1 MERRGGVLVAA
12 AMLGLLA
19 GCTTPSVEI
28 TSNKAPEYT
37 HEPRKIF
44 VYSGMGDELGVNGAE
59 TFDAALTEALRQCGV
74 AAEVFV
80 RSPVAL
86 DNKPEQARAR
96 SFGPDTVLT
105 LAPTN
110 KTVDAHNGAV
120 LAVLYNVTLLDAP
133 NRAVWKAEAR
143 IDLKYQARDRAGGI
157 LAANLTER
165 LKQDGV
171 LHCGA
176 ATRTAATTTA
186 AATPGFAAALPAV
199 GNRIGFAGDDPS
211 QAHELRDL
219 PDRTVEYVKFR
230 SGGALYYTR
239 LKQGGFPGEF
249 SDAEAL
255 RVDMSDTYYKERHF
269 VFEPTKLRKVGPISY
284 IATTGDTH
292 LCFVFH
298 MNFGNG
304 GPRGDQEIRGSEC
317 WPKTEKDVASLTREM
332 SGYLERVR
340 LDGAPLPAPAPR

>member
-1 MERRGGVLVAA
+1 MDRRIGVPVAG
-12 AMLGLLA
+12 AMLGLIA

-28 TSNKAPEYT
+28 TSNKAPEYAG
-37 HEPRKIF
+37 EPRKIF
-44 VYSGMGDELGVNGAE
+44 VLSGMGDELGANGTE
-59 TFDAALTEALRQCGV
+59 TFNAALTQSLRQCGV
-74 AAEVFV
+74 AADVFV

-86 DNKPEQARAR
+86 DNKAEQERAKR
-96 SFGPDTVLT
+96 FGPDTVLA

-110 KTVDAHNGAV
+110 KTLDARNGAV
-120 LAVLYNVTLLDAP
+120 LAVAYGVTLLDAP

-143 IDLKYQARDRAGGI
+143 IDLKYQARDRAGEI

-165 LKQDGV
+165 LKQDGI
-171 LHCGA
+171 LRCGA
-176 ATRTAATTTA
+176 ATATA
-186 AATPGFAAALPAV
+186 AATTNAAAPGFAAALAPNR
-199 GNRIGFAGDDPS
+199 NRISFAGDDPS

-219 PDRTVEYVKFR
+219 ADRAVEQVRFR

-255 RVDMSDTYYKERHF
+255 RIDMSDSYYRERHF
-269 VFEPTKLRKVGPISY
+269 VFDQAKLRKVGPISY
-284 IATTGDTH
+284 IATAADTH
-292 LCFVFH
+292 ICFVFH
-298 MNFGNG
+298 MNFGTG

-317 WPKTEKDVASLTREM
+317 WPKTEKDLASLSRDMT
-332 SGYLERVR
+332 GYLERIR

>member
-1 MERRGGVLVAA
+1 MYRRMRLRVVT

-19 GCTTPSVEI
+19 GCTTPTVEI
-28 TSNKAPEYT
+28 TSNKAPEYAR
-37 HEPRKIF
+37 EPRKMF
-44 VYSGMGDELGVNGAE
+44 VVSAMGDELGANGTA
-59 TFDAALTEALRQCGV
+59 TFNAALTHALSQCGV

-86 DNKPEQARAR
+86 DNKAEQELAK

-110 KTVDAHNGAV
+110 KTLDARNGAV
-120 LAVLYNVTLLDAP
+120 LAVAYGVTLLDAP

-143 IDLKYQARDRAGGI
+143 IDLKYQARDRAGEI
-157 LAANLTER
+157 LAANLMGQ
-165 LKQDGV
+165 LKQDGI
-171 LHCGA
+171 LRCGA
-176 ATRTAATTTA
+176 ASATTAPAITEA
-186 AATPGFAAALPAV
+186 AAPGFAVTPSAH
-199 GNRIGFAGDDPS
+199 RISFAGDDPS

-219 PDRTVEYVKFR
+219 TDRTVEWIKFR

-249 SDAEAL
+249 SDSEAL
-255 RVDMSDTYYKERHF
+255 RVDMSDSYYRERHF
-269 VFEPTKLRKVGPISY
+269 VFDAAKLRKVGAISY
-284 IATTGDTH
+284 IATAGDTH

-298 MNFGNG
+298 MNFGAG

-317 WPKTEKDVASLTREM
+317 WPKTEKDMASLTQEM
-332 SGYLERVR
+332 RGYLERVR
-340 LDGAPLPAPAPR
+340 VDGTPLHAPAPR